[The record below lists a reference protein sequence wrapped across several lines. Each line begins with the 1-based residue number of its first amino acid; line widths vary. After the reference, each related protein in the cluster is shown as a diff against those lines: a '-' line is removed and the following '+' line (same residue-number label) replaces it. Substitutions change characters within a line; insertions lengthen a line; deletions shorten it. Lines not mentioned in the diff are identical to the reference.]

1 MLLEKLRQRIQ
12 DRDVALEVGTVILL
26 MMLWIISST
35 GGLQKC
41 IYLICCFWELVLHS
55 FIFGILLNKSDQN
68 SDSCGAL
75 GCWLCLQRAIDEKFS
90 SLEEKEKELRQLC
103 LAVRERDHDLERLR
117 GILSSNEATMQVRA
131 KSVMTWYPSPTWIL
145 NLKHHPFHHF
155 LKTRIFALLKNI
167 YTKANKNSSH

>member
-75 GCWLCLQRAIDEKFS
+75 GC
-90 SLEEKEKELRQLC
+90 
-103 LAVRERDHDLERLR
+103 
-117 GILSSNEATMQVRA
+117 
-131 KSVMTWYPSPTWIL
+131 
-145 NLKHHPFHHF
+145 
-155 LKTRIFALLKNI
+155 
-167 YTKANKNSSH
+167 